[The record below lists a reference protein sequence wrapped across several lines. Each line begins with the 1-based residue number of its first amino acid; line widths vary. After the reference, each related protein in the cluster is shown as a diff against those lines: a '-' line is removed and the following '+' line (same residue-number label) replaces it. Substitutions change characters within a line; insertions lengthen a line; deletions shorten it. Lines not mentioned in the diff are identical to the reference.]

1 MTKQQRDALDAA
13 IRDFPFDPSVS
24 VEEARAGFDAG
35 QTRPLPDEAGV
46 RSVKIGGIP
55 ALELY
60 PAATGGTLLYL
71 HGGGYVLGS
80 SRTGAPLADALAARA
95 GLRAVAIDY
104 RLAPEAPYPAAVED
118 GLAAYRG
125 LLESGTEPHRLVLA
139 GDSAGGGLT
148 MATLLAARAAGLP
161 QPAAAVVFSPWTDLT
176 LSGRSIE
183 IKRDADPLFDRAA
196 LEWFADRYL
205 GGADPEAPLASPVL
219 ADFTGLP
226 PILIQVGS
234 HEVLLDD
241 SVRLAAKAAEADVEV
256 TLEIG
261 ADLPHVF
268 QNQAGSLDEADA
280 ALDRASRFLVERLA
294 EADMAWP
301 AARVTS

>member
-1 MTKQQRDALDAA
+1 MSKHQREALDKA
-13 IRDFPFDPSVS
+13 IRDFPFDPSVN

-35 QTRPLPDEAGV
+35 QTRPLPDEAGAA
-46 RSVKIGGIP
+46 SITIGGIP

-80 SRTGAPLADALAARA
+80 ARTGAPLADGLAARA

-125 LLESGTEPHRLVLA
+125 LLESGIEPHRLVLA

-148 MATLLAARAAGLP
+148 LATLLAARAAGLP

-176 LSGRSIE
+176 LSGSTVE
-183 IKRDADPLFDRAA
+183 TKSDADPLFDRAG
-196 LEWFADRYL
+196 LQWFADRYL
-205 GGADPEAPLASPVL
+205 RGGTDPVDPLISPAL
-219 ADFTGLP
+219 ADLTGLP

-234 HEVLLDD
+234 REVLLDD
-241 SVRLAAKAAEADVEV
+241 AVRLAAKAAEADVEV
-256 TLEIG
+256 ALEVG

-280 ALDRASRFLVERLA
+280 ALDRASRFLTEKLA
-294 EADMAWP
+294 GALAL
-301 AARVTS
+301 